1 MRINQKNF
9 LLFNCVRVLGSAVA
23 LQPFGACKVEAF
35 QRFVESSVQILKF
48 FNFHFKCSNPE
59 ILYFN
64 FSNPNYYYYF
74 YYYYFFFFLF
84 KS

>member
-64 FSNPNYYYYF
+64 FSNPNY
-74 YYYYFFFFLF
+74 
-84 KS
+84 